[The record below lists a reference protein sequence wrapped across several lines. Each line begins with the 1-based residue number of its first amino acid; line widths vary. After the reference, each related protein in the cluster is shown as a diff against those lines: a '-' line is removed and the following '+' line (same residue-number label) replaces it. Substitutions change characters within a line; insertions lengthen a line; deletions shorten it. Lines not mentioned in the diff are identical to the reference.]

1 MAQDFRGTYM
11 QIMAYHYILTDR
23 DLLQKITPEYFDTQ
37 FLQSCFSVAKE
48 YALKFRTPPSKEEL
62 KEELGRK
69 VEMTDSL
76 SDQIESLYS
85 NRYEDSNVGSD
96 YMSSNVKNIAKWQDS
111 RRACFNIVEFIKK
124 HENLVRENPELA
136 SVYREKI
143 RMMFDEMISINY
155 DEEES
160 RGMDFWQAESHKQD
174 KLKRR
179 TTGYPFLDDC
189 MDGGYWDGSF
199 IVFAGAPKVGKSQ
212 FLCNLC
218 AESVLNGF
226 NSLYITLE
234 LPEPMIIGRIGSNIF
249 NIPHADYEKIANTE
263 KMVEVIQNFRKG
275 RIIPPGEFLVKSY
288 PTSSMTAED
297 LEAFVLKEELARS
310 TEEKRFKF
318 HHIFVDYINIMKNPN
333 NEYTENTY
341 VKIKN
346 ISEHLKG
353 VGVRNNWTIVT
364 ATQTNKSQ
372 YDSSDISAKDV
383 AESSGL
389 GATVDL
395 MFGIIKDE
403 SCMINSQYYI
413 KCIYDRVA
421 PHMDEKK
428 LFNFDGKYLRLK
440 EDKNSPVVSCVMER
454 QKTALEN
461 SFAKSKQLRTGVV
474 NGANNNNAVVPPPT
488 KSGVPTPPKIVGN
501 IDLIGDAAEMGYP
514 QAPNGGNINPRM
526 YDSTN
531 KFDSVVPNVPI
542 YAKPDTMPTDDG
554 DEAFMFGNKN
564 GIRR

>member
-1 MAQDFRGTYM
+1 MLQEFMGSYM

-23 DLLQKITPEYFDTQ
+23 DLLQKVKPELFSTQ

-48 YALKFRTPPSKEEL
+48 YTLKYLTPPSRDEL
-62 KEELGRK
+62 KEEMSKK
-69 VEMTDSL
+69 VEMNDGL
-76 SDQIESLYS
+76 SDQIDSLYANS
-85 NRYEDSNVGSD
+85 FENSNVSGD
-96 YMSSNVKNIAKWQDS
+96 YIKDQVTHLAPWADMQMM
-111 RRACFNIVEFIKK
+111 CFKMAEFIKK
-124 HENLVRENPELA
+124 HDNTVRENPSL
-136 SVYREKI
+136 STVYKEKL
-143 RMMFDEMISINY
+143 RMMFDEAISVNY
-155 DEEES
+155 EQEES
-160 RGMDFWQAESHKQD
+160 PGMDFWQAESHKQD
-174 KLKRR
+174 KLARR
-179 TTGYPFLDDC
+179 TTGYSFLDDC

-218 AESVLNGF
+218 AESVLHGY

-263 KMVEVIQNFRKG
+263 KMVETIQNFRKS
-275 RIIPPGEFLVKSY
+275 RLIPPGEFLVKSY

-297 LEAFVLKEELARS
+297 LEAFVLKEELKRS
-310 TEEKRFKF
+310 TEGKRFKF
-318 HHIFVDYINIMKNPN
+318 QHIFVDYINIMKNPN

-372 YDSSDISAKDV
+372 YDSSDINAKDV

-403 SCMINSQYYI
+403 TCMINSQYYI

-440 EDKNSPVVSCVMER
+440 EDKNAPVISCVVER
-454 QKTALEN
+454 QKTVLESAL
-461 SFAKSKQLRTGVV
+461 AKSKNNGVAPKFGT
-474 NGANNNNAVVPPPT
+474 NGNSGSVVPPPT
-488 KSGVPTPPKIVGN
+488 AIKSGVPTPPKIVGN
-501 IDLIGDAAEMGYP
+501 IDLVGDIGYHQQG
-514 QAPNGGNINPRM
+514 NGNINPRM
-526 YDSTN
+526 YEATNTFEPAAPNMSFYTKQDS
-531 KFDSVVPNVPI
+531 
-542 YAKPDTMPTDDG
+542 MPSDDG

-564 GIRR
+564 GMVR